1 MISRRQRHVTDYLR
15 ICYELLPEAD
25 TVDDDLSPG
34 KCNYSTHSL
43 DHVHDLLFVSHAARN
58 SLASWPM
65 STVHKLS
72 CVFSRCE
79 LGKRGWSLQAK
90 KGSKYAKLASGSR
103 IRPLPMMFIL
113 TVNAEKVS
121 LHFSQIWQLVKHGQ
135 KDQRQRK
142 ERLKER
148 TFTFFALQT
157 N

>member
-1 MISRRQRHVTDYLR
+1 MLR
-15 ICYELLPEAD
+15 IIYGYV
-25 TVDDDLSPG
+25 T
-34 KCNYSTHSL
+34 NYYLKLTQWTTTCLQVGATTAPTHSL
-43 DHVHDLLFVSHAARN
+43 DHVHDLLSVSHAAEY

-72 CVFSRCE
+72 CLFTICE

-90 KGSKYAKLASGSR
+90 KGSEYAKLASGSR
-103 IRPLPMMFIL
+103 IRPLPMMFIF

-148 TFTFFALQT
+148 TFAFFALQT